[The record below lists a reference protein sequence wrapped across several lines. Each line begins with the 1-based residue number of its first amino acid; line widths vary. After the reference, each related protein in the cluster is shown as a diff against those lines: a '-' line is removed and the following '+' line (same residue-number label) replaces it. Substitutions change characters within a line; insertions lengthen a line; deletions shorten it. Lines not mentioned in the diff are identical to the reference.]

1 MKKRTFRPNQIR
13 VSSMVEEI
21 VFRNKVQ
28 SIVESMLSSQLRLK
42 EDEQLDDK
50 EEQAMDKLMSVFTAQ
65 LKKAAPEIAKT
76 VKDAAKVEKLASEY
90 PEIEKLEKVQEG
102 ELNEFVI
109 TTTFV
114 AGVLASIPPILKIF
128 SWLANGIATALSNFG
143 FLKASARAKSFANT
157 LAHASHEVHEG
168 YITMI
173 QGTLKLVIPDFKEI
187 PETEQKKIAEIVYM
201 IIVFYLGMH
210 AGMETINAFQHAQ
223 WAHVGVEGLLTA
235 IKSGELGA
243 WLADSIST
251 ALA

>member
-1 MKKRTFRPNQIR
+1 MKKQSFQPNQIR

-28 SIVESMLSSQLRLK
+28 TIVESMLSSQLTLK

-50 EEQAMDKLMSVFTAQ
+50 EKQAMDKLMSVFVAQ

-76 VKDAAKVEKLASEY
+76 AEDASKVEKLASKY

-102 ELNEFVI
+102 ELNEFSI

-114 AGVLASIPPILKIF
+114 TGVLASIPPILKIF
-128 SWLANGIATALSNFG
+128 SWLANGISTALSNYG
-143 FLKASARAKSFANT
+143 FLKASARAKDFAHT

-168 YITMI
+168 YIKMV
-173 QGTLKLVIPDFKEI
+173 QGTLKLVVPDFKKI
-187 PETEQKKIAEIVYM
+187 PETDQRKIAEIVYM
-201 IIVFYLGMH
+201 VIVMYLGMH
-210 AGMETINAFQHAQ
+210 AGMETVKALEHAQ

-235 IKSGELGA
+235 IKSGELGS